1 MAIRIKF
8 HELKTEDNKIN
19 VSFDKGNIF
28 KVYDIPSD
36 DIKNFWIDIP
46 DDCSDF
52 SDIILNSSNGITA
65 KDLFYEIT
73 PDEINDDGFKLDPRV
88 KLLKLPEN
96 NNIVGNLNNNENLVS
111 IVLSSGITTISSEA
125 FKGCTNVT
133 YVSLP
138 DTVTTIGNNAFE
150 DCSSLAIFK
159 IPDGVGTIEE
169 GVFKGC
175 SNLRRIEIPSS
186 VTTIN
191 KAFENCGKL
200 TRIDYKGTVD
210 QWKAIKN
217 NSDPDCF
224 EGCSPNLYINFQ
236 CI

>member
-1 MAIRIKF
+1 MAIKIKF

-19 VSFDKGNIF
+19 VSFNKGT
-28 KVYDIPSD
+28 
-36 DIKNFWIDIP
+36 NFAEYDIP
-46 DDCSDF
+46 DDIKSFWIPIPNECSDF
-52 SDIILNSSNGITA
+52 SDIILESNRGITA
-65 KDLFYEIT
+65 KNLFYEIT

-96 NNIVGNLNNNENLVS
+96 NNIVDNLNNNENLVS

-138 DTVTTIGNNAFE
+138 DTVTTIGFNAFE

-159 IPDGVGTIEE
+159 IPDGVETIEK

-175 SNLRRIEIPSS
+175 SNLRRIEIPTS

-217 NSDPDCF
+217 NSAQDCF

-236 CI
+236 CM

>member
-1 MAIRIKF
+1 MAIKIKF

-19 VSFDKGNIF
+19 VSFNKGANF
-28 KVYDIPSD
+28 VKYDIPN
-36 DIKNFWIDIP
+36 DIKNFGIDIP
-46 DDCSDF
+46 DGCSDF

-73 PDEINDDGFKLDPRV
+73 PDEINSDGFKLDSRV
-88 KLLKLPEN
+88 KLLKLPKN

-138 DTVTTIGNNAFE
+138 DTVTTIGYNAFE

-159 IPDGVGTIEE
+159 IPNGVETIEG

-175 SNLRRIEIPSS
+175 SNLRKIEIPTS

-217 NSDPDCF
+217 NSAPDCF

-236 CI
+236 CM

>member
-1 MAIRIKF
+1 MTIRIKF

-19 VSFDKGNIF
+19 VSFDKGKDF
-28 KVYDIPSD
+28 EAYDIPSG
-36 DIKNFWIDIP
+36 DIKNFGIPIP
-46 DDCSDF
+46 DWCSDF
-52 SDIILNSSNGITA
+52 SDIILKSNRGITA

-96 NNIVGNLNNNENLVS
+96 NNIVDNLNNNENLVS

-138 DTVTTIGNNAFE
+138 DTVTTIGFNAFE

-159 IPDGVGTIEE
+159 IPDGVETIEK

-175 SNLRRIEIPSS
+175 SNLRRIEIPTS

-217 NSDPDCF
+217 NSAQDCF

-236 CI
+236 CM